1 MANVEDSPG
10 WQSDLER
17 QYEKYSDTIRNSRR
31 QQFPSFDI
39 NTTPVRRTRID
50 ISDTLDPVEIMQMAQ
65 VFPEALYQQAIDPTY
80 QLAGKFIIP
89 SQA

>member
-17 QYEKYSDTIRNSRR
+17 QYEQYVDAIRNSRR
-31 QQFPSFDI
+31 RQIPSFEID
-39 NTTPVRRTRID
+39 TTPVRQTRID

-65 VFPEALYQQAIDPTY
+65 AFPETLYQQVINPTY
-80 QLAGKFIIP
+80 KLAGKFIMP